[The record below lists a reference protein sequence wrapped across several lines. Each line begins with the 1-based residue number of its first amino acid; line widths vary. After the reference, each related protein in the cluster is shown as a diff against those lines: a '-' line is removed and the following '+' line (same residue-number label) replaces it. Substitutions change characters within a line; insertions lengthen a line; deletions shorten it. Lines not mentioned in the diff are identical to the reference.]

1 MLRFRRSGLRK
12 FDIFVAVVLGVI
24 TGNYIWKPVFEKQIH
39 KKEIKEP
46 ELPVNDLSSELDSS
60 EA

>member
-24 TGNYIWKPVFEKQIH
+24 TGNYIWKPVFEEQIY
-39 KKEIKEP
+39 KKEINKP
-46 ELPVNDLSSELDSS
+46 ELPVNDISSELDSS